1 MIDIKQ
7 ILKYTK
13 NLKLLYVEDNKEARE
28 AIQPVLKS
36 FFDNIKV
43 AYDGQEGLEKFNQ
56 ANQKHQK
63 FDLVLTDINMPNM
76 NGLEM
81 SDEICEINPRQII
94 VVLSAHEELDYL
106 EKLMEL
112 GVDKFILKPL
122 DIDELVETFYKTIL
136 RLNKEKNE

>member
-1 MIDIKQ
+1 MVNIEELMGLASDI
-7 ILKYTK
+7 
-13 NLKLLYVEDNKEARE
+13 NMLYVEDEPTVRE
-28 AIQPVLKS
+28 ETLGILSVIFGNVDIAEDGLK
-36 FFDNIKV
+36 
-43 AYDGQEGLEKFNQ
+43 GLEKYQNG
-56 ANQKHQK
+56 NY
-63 FDLVLTDINMPNM
+63 DIVLTDINMPNM